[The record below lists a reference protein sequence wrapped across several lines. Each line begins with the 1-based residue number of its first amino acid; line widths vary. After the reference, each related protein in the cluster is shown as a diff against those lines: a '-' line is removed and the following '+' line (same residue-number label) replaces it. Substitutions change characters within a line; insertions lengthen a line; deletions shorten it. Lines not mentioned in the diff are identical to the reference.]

1 MKVEGVIVDYE
12 IKELNYEAFIPI
24 YNNFMIN
31 DFPDDELRSLH
42 SIKRMFRDG
51 RYSVLVMVEDDVLLA
66 YANFITDEDGR
77 VALLDYYAVTQ
88 ARRGQGIGTLFLQ
101 KIRETLDVDGLLIE
115 SERPDKAETEEDRIT
130 RTKRIGFYEQNDS
143 IITEYT
149 WEAYGV
155 IYNLLYLPIGKDVDN
170 VDVGYKIKEMYG
182 FTLPKSLLE
191 KYTKLYIE

>member
-101 KIRETLDVDGLLIE
+101 K
-115 SERPDKAETEEDRIT
+115 
-130 RTKRIGFYEQNDS
+130 YEKPLMLMD
-143 IITEYT
+143 Y
-149 WEAYGV
+149 
-155 IYNLLYLPIGKDVDN
+155 
-170 VDVGYKIKEMYG
+170 
-182 FTLPKSLLE
+182 
-191 KYTKLYIE
+191 

>member
-1 MKVEGVIVDYE
+1 MKVEGINVDYE
-12 IKELNYEAFIPI
+12 IKELDYEAFIPI

-42 SIKRMFRDG
+42 SIKRMFKDG
-51 RYSVLVMVEDDVLLA
+51 RYSVLVMVEDERVLA
-66 YANFITDEDGR
+66 YANFITDEDER

-115 SERPDKAETEEDRIT
+115 SERPDKAETEDDRII
-130 RTKRIGFYEQNDS
+130 RTKRIDFYEQNDS
-143 IITEYT
+143 VVTEYT

-155 IYNLLYLPIGKDVDN
+155 IYNLLYLPIAKDVDA
-170 VDVGYKIKEMYG
+170 VDVGFKIKEMYG
-182 FTLPKSLLE
+182 FTLPKALLE
-191 KYTKLYIE
+191 KYTKLYVE

>member
-1 MKVEGVIVDYE
+1 M
-12 IKELNYEAFIPI
+12 
-24 YNNFMIN
+24 
-31 DFPDDELRSLH
+31 
-42 SIKRMFRDG
+42 
-51 RYSVLVMVEDDVLLA
+51 
-66 YANFITDEDGR
+66 
-77 VALLDYYAVTQ
+77 
-88 ARRGQGIGTLFLQ
+88 
-101 KIRETLDVDGLLIE
+101 IE

-170 VDVGYKIKEMYG
+170 VDVGFKIKEMYG